1 MRYILRNLRPSVVLV
16 PDAALR
22 LEAGQTVTVSALT
35 PQLRGLLAV
44 RALEV
49 VTPPTALRPPKPST
63 KPRTEERRGGK
74 RTAPSRPVTEA
85 SDDAQ

>member
-22 LEAGQTVTVSALT
+22 LEVGQTVTVHVLT
-35 PQLRGLLAV
+35 PQLRGLLMA

-49 VTPPTALRPPKPST
+49 VTPPPAPRPPHRAT
-63 KPRTEERRGGK
+63 AARRNARPREK
-74 RTAPSRPVTEA
+74 RQAASSLVTEA
-85 SDDAQ
+85 NDDAQ